1 MHGKPLS
8 HAPSVPSV
16 LYKYVR
22 PERIDTVQL
31 KKLRFTQPTATN
43 DLFDLKPVFES
54 LVPDDEFET
63 LMRPTESMFKEAMR
77 RQYEA
82 LAPEIRAK
90 HTFED
95 LMALA
100 DSRPDLVDESY
111 RQVMPRFKTF
121 VRDFTP
127 RLRQMMVDSFSR
139 MIGILSLSE
148 TPTNQIMWAH
158 YAHNH
163 QGLVLAFDSTNG
175 FFDRRRSTNDE
186 FYHLRPVSYVD
197 RKADGVSLVRMSGND
212 VFFTKTSGWA
222 YEQEWR
228 MIAPL
233 GSDLNHPPRDDEIV
247 LFDFPASALLEVIL
261 GARAGDELRAGVRS
275 IIESDSQLTHVRLR
289 EVFASE
295 RASTMEIRDCV
306 A

>member
-1 MHGKPLS
+1 MHDKLLS
-8 HAPSVPSV
+8 DAPSVPRV

-22 PERIDTVQL
+22 PERIDAVQL

-54 LVPDDEFET
+54 LVPEDEFET
-63 LMRPTESMFKEAMR
+63 LMRPTESMFEGAMR

-82 LAPEIRAK
+82 LPPETRAQL
-90 HTFED
+90 TFED

-100 DSRPDLVDESY
+100 DSRPDLVEESY
-111 RQVMPRFKTF
+111 RQVMPHFKTF
-121 VRDFTP
+121 IKDFTP
-127 RLRQMMVDSFSR
+127 QLRQMMIDAFSR
-139 MIGILSLSE
+139 MIGILSLTE
-148 TPTNQIMWAH
+148 TPTNQVMWAH

-163 QGLVLAFDSTNG
+163 QGLVLAFDTTNG
-175 FFDRRRSTNDE
+175 FFNRRCSANDE
-186 FYHLRPVSYVD
+186 FHHLRQVRYVD

-233 GSDLNHPPRDDEIV
+233 GSDLNHPPGDDEIV
-247 LFDFPASALLEVIL
+247 LFDFPASALLEVIF
-261 GARAGDELRAGVRS
+261 GARAGDGLRAGLRS
-275 IIESDSQLTHVRLR
+275 IIESDSQLAHVGLR

-295 RASTMEIRDCV
+295 RGSTMEIRDCV
-306 A
+306 S

>member
-1 MHGKPLS
+1 MS
-8 HAPSVPSV
+8 DAPSVPRV

-22 PERIDTVQL
+22 PERIDSVQL

-54 LVPDDEFET
+54 LVPEDEFET
-63 LMRPTESMFKEAMR
+63 LMRPSESMFEEAMR

-82 LAPEIRAK
+82 LAPEIREQL
-90 HTFED
+90 TFEG

-100 DSRPDLVDESY
+100 DSRPDLVEESY
-111 RQVMPRFKTF
+111 RQVMPYLKTF

-127 RLRQMMVDSFSR
+127 QLRQMMIDAFNR
-139 MIGILSLSE
+139 MIGILSLTQ

-163 QGLVLAFDSTNG
+163 QGFVLAFDTSNG
-175 FFDRRRSTNDE
+175 FFNRRRSKNDD
-186 FYHLRPVSYVD
+186 FYHLRRVNYVD
-197 RKADGVSLVRMSGND
+197 RTSDGVSLVSMSGND
-212 VFFTKTSGWA
+212 VFFTKTTGWA

-233 GSDLNHPPRDDEIV
+233 GSDLNHPPGDDEII
-247 LFDFPASALLEVIL
+247 LFDFPASALLEVIF
-261 GARAGDELRAGVRS
+261 GARASDGLRAGLRS
-275 IIESDSQLTHVRLR
+275 IIESDSQLAHVGLR
-289 EVFASE
+289 EVVVSE
-295 RASTMEIRDCV
+295 RESTMEIRDCV
-306 A
+306 S